1 MRSSGGRNARPRGL
15 RVGAVVLFTLL
26 ALFIAAPSTWGA
38 GIVDHTGK
46 VVESTTAELIAAPRT
61 LPPDHSTHL
70 QAAAHTLVVVVLIAA
85 LGVAVV
91 GCTRRRE
98 SGAAAHGASPALL
111 WLQRRGPP
119 DLV

>member
-1 MRSSGGRNARPRGL
+1 
-15 RVGAVVLFTLL
+15 
-26 ALFIAAPSTWGA
+26 
-38 GIVDHTGK
+38 
-46 VVESTTAELIAAPRT
+46 
-61 LPPDHSTHL
+61 
-70 QAAAHTLVVVVLIAA
+70 VVLIAA

-119 DLV
+119 HLV